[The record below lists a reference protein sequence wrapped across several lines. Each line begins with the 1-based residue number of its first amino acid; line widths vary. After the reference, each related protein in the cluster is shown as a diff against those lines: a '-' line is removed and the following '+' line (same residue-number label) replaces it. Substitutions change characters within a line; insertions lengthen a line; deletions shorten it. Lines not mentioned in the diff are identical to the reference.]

1 MKRRESWRADPKWFL
16 ATNRWEATSARAG
29 KGGAMSVV
37 PTSAHPGR
45 EPHRS
50 RWALVV
56 ILAFLLG
63 AATVAALYTFDVFG
77 GTSGSSANGS
87 GVPATQSRDVS
98 AFDSVEL
105 AGGNNVVIHVGGDQS
120 VVVKADDNLLS
131 HVTTKVQSSTLVV
144 GNTPGS
150 LTTKSPMS
158 VVVTVPTL
166 SELTLAGG
174 GNMVVDGIK
183 AESLTVTLSGSG
195 NVTGSGD
202 AESLGVTLSGSGN
215 AWFTQLVADK
225 AHAVLSGSG
234 NIFVTASES
243 LDASVPGSGTINYA
257 GNPLHVTKSVT
268 GSGAITGS

>member
-1 MKRRESWRADPKWFL
+1 
-16 ATNRWEATSARAG
+16 
-29 KGGAMSVV
+29 MSVV

-105 AGGNNVVIHVGGDQS
+105 AGGNNVVIHVGGKQS
-120 VVVKADDNLLS
+120 VVVKADDNLLRR
-131 HVTTKVQSSTLVV
+131 VTTKVQSGTLVI

-150 LTTKSPMS
+150 LMTKSPMS
-158 VVVTVPTL
+158 VVVTIPKVG
-166 SELTLAGG
+166 ELTLAGG
-174 GNMVVDGIK
+174 GNVVVTGVRT
-183 AESLTVTLSGSG
+183 ESLTVTLSGSG
-195 NVTGSGD
+195 NLTGSGT
-202 AESLGVTLSGSGN
+202 AGSLDVTLSGSGN
-215 AWFTQLVADK
+215 AWFTGLVADDV
-225 AHAVLSGSG
+225 HAVLSGSG
-234 NIFVTASES
+234 NIFVTASKS
-243 LDASVPGSGTINYA
+243 LDASVPGSGTIVYA
-257 GNPLHVTKSVT
+257 GNPREVTKSVT
-268 GSGAITGS
+268 GSGVVTGG